1 MVNFN
6 PECYPSGV
14 VPTKSLDKYLRYD
27 PKLHTMTFTGDTL
40 ELRVQKRYSV
50 YDLLEISDTVKTL
63 GIMDAIV
70 DGKNQV
76 ALTILAAFETAPSD
90 IEETVIANIP
100 YVILR
105 YTKNDLFMVNTQ
117 VVQNSGVIYAVYMEL
132 ISRGKLPYWFG
143 YEDIAKVFDRVKE
156 MTGSGIGADQ
166 VIFEL
171 EVAHLSRSVDDL
183 SLMYRYAKPNSPMKF
198 IPIKS
203 VAYAPTSVMARL
215 SGSRFDDGLAA
226 SLQLTSRVNQPLED
240 LYRAIPPSF
249 DIHSNG
255 SDAT

>member
-1 MVNFN
+1 MVKFN
-6 PECYPSGV
+6 PEHYPAGTT
-14 VPTKSLDKYLRYD
+14 PIKDFDAYLRYD
-27 PKLHTMTFTGDTL
+27 DKLHTMTFTGETL

-63 GIMDAIV
+63 GIMDALI
-70 DGKNQV
+70 DGKYQV
-76 ALTILAAFETAPSD
+76 ACTTLAVFETAPSD
-90 IEETVIANIP
+90 IEETVIENIP
-100 YVILR
+100 YIVLR
-105 YTKNDLFMVNTQ
+105 YTKNDLFTVNTQ
-117 VVQNSGVIYAVYMEL
+117 MVQNSGIIYAVYMEL
-132 ISRGKLPYWFG
+132 ISRGKIPYWFG
-143 YEDIAKVFDRVKE
+143 YDDIAKVFDRVRE

-171 EVAHLSRSVDDL
+171 EVAHLSRSADDL
-183 SLMYRYAKPNSPMKF
+183 SLMYRYTKPQSPMKF

-240 LYRAIPPSF
+240 LFRAIPPSF
-249 DIHSNG
+249 EPKEQ
-255 SDAT
+255 AA

>member
-1 MVNFN
+1 MVEFN
-6 PECYPSGV
+6 PEYYQSGV
-14 VPTKSLDKYLRYD
+14 TPVKGFDKYLKYD
-27 PKLHTMTFTGDTL
+27 EKTHTMTFIGDTL
-40 ELRVQKRYSV
+40 EVRVQKRYSV

-70 DGKNQV
+70 DGKYQV
-76 ALTILAAFETAPSD
+76 APLMLAVFETSPSD
-90 IEETVIANIP
+90 IEETVINNIP
-100 YVILR
+100 YVVLR
-105 YTKNDLFMVNTQ
+105 YTKGDLFMVNTQ
-117 VVQNSGVIYAVYMEL
+117 VVQNSGIIYAVYMEL

-143 YEDIAKVFDRVKE
+143 YDDIAKVFDRVRE

-171 EVAHLSRSVDDL
+171 EVAHLSRSTEDL
-183 SLMYRYAKPNSPMKF
+183 SLMYRYTKPNSSMKF

-240 LYRAIPPSF
+240 LFRAIPPSF
-249 DIHSNG
+249 EPKHEK
-255 SDAT
+255 TE